1 MAVSTL
7 NDGEL
12 LTVEEFAARLKVGR
26 STVFDW
32 LARGRLKPG
41 VHFLKIGRTL
51 RFVWHMEL
59 LLSLSDDTE
68 VVLTDPD
75 EEPGAIQRH
84 SPREH
89 VRGSVVNLDF

>member
-51 RFVWHMEL
+51 RFVWHMDL

-68 VVLTDPD
+68 AALTAPY
-75 EEPGAIQRH
+75 EEPDVIQRH
-84 SPREH
+84 GPRERT
-89 VRGSVVNLDF
+89 RGPVVNLDF